1 MAISSE
7 NNDVK
12 YFEELPFFNV
22 SIEKP
27 KIKRLK
33 NIDLLTELPFY
44 DQLNI
49 IKTDQAFSGYLMSY
63 KVEIVLVS
71 SIKDLFNNLLN
82 ETKGLK
88 YQITVNVLLK
98 NTSLMVK

>member
-1 MAISSE
+1 MTISSK
-7 NNDVK
+7 NNDVN
-12 YFEELPFFNV
+12 YFKELPFFNV